1 MWFWTFMFPAHF
13 CSKRLFLQHTPLS
26 RYIHF
31 QFRFITVIFLT
42 QHLDFSA
49 VEDPRSEKQIEEDAK
64 EEDEAEDAKEEDEA
78 EDAKEDEAEA

>member
-1 MWFWTFMFPAHF
+1 MFPAHF

-64 EEDEAEDAKEEDEA
+64 EDAKEEDEA